1 VDPEEYRRK
10 FRVLDMMLSGHA
22 TLRERNRRRWL
33 ALTLAVMLLSILAA
47 TLALAEEKPVEVI
60 FIRLQMKDWLAILA
74 GLIFFLSIIELV
86 IDWRGRVWA
95 HGDAARRLA
104 ELKGQF
110 RRAEISS
117 EGVETNGVDLDE
129 AYDQA
134 MAAIV
139 EIPNSLFNRLKAKH
153 RRKVAVSKLLDES
166 PGAPLL
172 LLRWRVFRAGVARRS
187 PTAKSAGVLEESPPA
202 RPGADRR

>member
-1 VDPEEYRRK
+1 MDPEEYRRK

-47 TLALAEEKPVEVI
+47 TLALAEENPVEVI
-60 FIRLQMKDWLAILA
+60 FVRLQTRDWLAILA
-74 GLIFFLSIIELV
+74 GLIFFLSIVELV
-86 IDWRGRVWA
+86 VDWRGRVWA
-95 HGDAARRLA
+95 HGNAAHRLA

-110 RRAEISS
+110 RRAEVSS
-117 EGVETNGVDLDE
+117 KNVQTNGVDLDE

-139 EIPNSLFNRLKAKH
+139 EIPNSVFNRLKAKH
-153 RRKVAVSKLLDES
+153 RRKIAVSKLLDES

-172 LLRWRVFRAGVARRS
+172 LLRWRVFRAGTTRR
-187 PTAKSAGVLEESPPA
+187 PPPAKSAGILEESPPT
-202 RPGADRR
+202 RPGGGQ

>member
-47 TLALAEEKPVEVI
+47 TLALAEEKRVEVL
-60 FIRLQMKDWLAILA
+60 FIRLQTKDWLAILA
-74 GLIFFLSIIELV
+74 GLIFFLSIVELV
-86 IDWRGRVWA
+86 VDWRGRVWA

-110 RRAEISS
+110 RRAEVSS

-153 RRKVAVSKLLDES
+153 RRKIAVSKFLDDS
-166 PGAPLL
+166 PGTPLL
-172 LLRWRVFRAGVARRS
+172 LLRWRIFRAGVTHRP
-187 PTAKSAGVLEESPPA
+187 PTTTSAGVLEESPPV
-202 RPGADRR
+202 RPEGERP